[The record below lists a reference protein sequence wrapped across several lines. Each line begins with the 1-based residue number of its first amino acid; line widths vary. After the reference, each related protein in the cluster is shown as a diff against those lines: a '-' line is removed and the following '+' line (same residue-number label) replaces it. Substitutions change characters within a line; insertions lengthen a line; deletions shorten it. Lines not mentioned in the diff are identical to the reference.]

1 MIKSNFY
8 SFNSTDIL
16 IQDLIAKELQRQQD
30 HIELIA
36 SENIVSKDILYAQG
50 SILTNKYAEG
60 YPNKRYYGGCE
71 VVDEIEN
78 LAISRAKSL
87 FNANFA
93 NVQPHSGTSA
103 NTAVYF
109 ALLQPHDKILG
120 MSLDSGGHL
129 THGAK
134 ISISGKWLQSVA
146 YDVNKTDY
154 LIDYNQIEEIAQKEK
169 PKLIIAG
176 GSSYSRF
183 IDFKIIANI
192 AKSINAYFMVDMAH
206 FSGIVAANLYPQNPL
221 DYADIVTSTTH
232 KTLRGP
238 RGGLILTNNEEIHK
252 KINSA
257 VFPGTQGGPLMHVI
271 AAKATCFLEASTQDF
286 KDYIKQVL
294 LNTKTMADYFQNSGY
309 NVVSKGTDTH
319 LFCLDISSLNTTG
332 KFIEEELDKMNITC
346 NKNAIPFDTKNRIQ
360 TSGIRL
366 GTAAVTSRGLRETEI
381 VFLSQLINQ
390 ILQDIKNNTL
400 TEKNKKEYKEEVIA
414 LCSKYPIY

>member
-1 MIKSNFY
+1 MIKSSFY
-8 SFNSTDIL
+8 NFNSSDYL
-16 IQDLIAKELQRQQD
+16 IQDLIEKELQRQQD
-30 HIELIA
+30 HLELIA
-36 SENIVSKDILYAQG
+36 SENIVSKDILFAQG

-71 VVDEIEN
+71 VVDAIED

-87 FNANFA
+87 FNASFA

-109 ALLQPHDKILG
+109 ALLQPNDKILG

-134 ISISGKWLQSVA
+134 VSISGKWLQA
-146 YDVNKTDY
+146 ITYDVSKKDY
-154 LIDYNQIEEIAQKEK
+154 LIDYNQIEDLAKKEQ

-183 IDFKIIANI
+183 IDFKIIADI

-206 FSGIVAANLYPQNPL
+206 FAGIVAANLYSQNPI
-221 DYADIVTSTTH
+221 DYADVVTSTTH

-271 AAKATCFLEASTQDF
+271 AAKATCFLEASTQEF
-286 KDYIKQVL
+286 KNYMKQVL
-294 LNTKTMADYFQNSGY
+294 LNTKTMADYFQQEGY
-309 NVVSKGTDTH
+309 NVISKGTDTH
-319 LFCLDISSLNTTG
+319 LFCLDISNLNTTG
-332 KFIEEELDKMNITC
+332 KFIEEELDKINITC
-346 NKNAIPFDTKNRIQ
+346 NKNAIPFDTKNKIQ

-366 GTAAVTSRGLRETEI
+366 GTAAITTRGFKEQDITLLSTLMNN
-381 VFLSQLINQ
+381 VF
-390 ILQDIKNNTL
+390 QDIKSNTL
-400 TEKNKKEYKEEVIA
+400 TENNKQKYKEEVIA